1 MSKESRRAAKA
12 AAASRAAGAST
23 SGTDRTNT
31 ADRAASTS
39 PSGSPRAGR
48 RDRARRYEEKKPLL
62 ERYRGLLIGAVVVA
76 VAVAAG
82 TFLFAG
88 ATQAAYSCSLE
99 WEASPTP
106 SPAPGATNRLGY
118 LQDNMGN
125 SHSVSRPQ
133 KYLYCPP
140 ASGTHLNIVGQAPI
154 TPRLYGPNDTTV
166 GPMNWLH
173 NLEHGGL
180 VILYRGNGDGATPA
194 GQAAF
199 QSFYDSFPA
208 GPICE
213 TPPHQVSPVIARF
226 DQMATPFAALV
237 WGRILPM
244 ETWDPALALEYYA
257 TESVRVD
264 SNGEYVAPPEPAAAG
279 CAPASAAPSVAPS
292 ESAAPSASPAPS
304 ASVAPSGSP
313 AASGS
318 PAPSSSPEPSPA
330 SS

>member
-1 MSKESRRAAKA
+1 VSKESRRTAKA
-12 AAASRAAGAST
+12 AAASRAAGTST
-23 SGTDRTNT
+23 SGTERTT
-31 ADRAASTS
+31 STG

-48 RDRARRYEEKKPLL
+48 RERTRHYEQKPFL

-140 ASGTHLNIVGQAPI
+140 ATGTHLNVVGQAPI
-154 TPRLYGPNDTTV
+154 TPRVYAPDDTV

-180 VILYRGNGDGATPA
+180 VILYRGDGAGATAA

-199 QSFYDSFPA
+199 QAFFDAFPA

-226 DQMATPFAALV
+226 DQMKTPFAALV

-257 TESVRVD
+257 TESVRID
-264 SNGEYVAPPEPAAAG
+264 ANGEYVAPPEPAAAG
-279 CAPASAAPSVAPS
+279 CPPVTPSVAPS
-292 ESAAPSASPAPS
+292 ESVAPSDSVAPSASAAPS
-304 ASVAPSGSP
+304 TSP

-318 PAPSSSPEPSPA
+318 ALPSGSPEPSPA

>member
-1 MSKESRRAAKA
+1 MSKESRRTARA
-12 AAASRAAGAST
+12 AAASRASGTST
-23 SGTDRTNT
+23 SGTERTT
-31 ADRAASTS
+31 STG

-48 RDRARRYEEKKPLL
+48 RERTRRYEGKPFL
-62 ERYRGLLIGAVVVA
+62 ERYRALLVGGVVVIVA
-76 VAVAAG
+76 VAVG
-82 TFLFAG
+82 MFLFAG
-88 ATQAAYSCSLE
+88 ATQAAYSCSLQ

-125 SHSVSRPQ
+125 THSDRLPQ
-133 KYLYCPP
+133 NYLYCPP
-140 ASGTHLNIVGQAPI
+140 ASGTHRNVPGQAPI
-154 TPRLYGPNDTTV
+154 KPSVFGPEDTV
-166 GPMNWLH
+166 GPVNWLH

-180 VILYRGNGDGATPA
+180 VILYRGNSEGATAA

-199 QSFYDSFPA
+199 QTFFDAFPP

-213 TPPHQVSPVIARF
+213 TPPRQVSPVIARF
-226 DQMATPFAALV
+226 DQMKTPFAALV

-244 ETWDPALALEYYA
+244 ETWDPALALEFYA
-257 TESVRVD
+257 TESVRID

-279 CAPASAAPSVAPS
+279 CPPPSALPSVAPS
-292 ESAAPSASPAPS
+292 ESAAPSASVAPS
-304 ASVAPSGSP
+304 ASP

-318 PAPSSSPEPSPA
+318 PAPSASPEPSPA